1 MEYKGSEVYD
11 HEKFFIDYLK
21 RRHREVSPN
30 NIIERPVIVE
40 LMGDVTG
47 EYILDLGCGDAG
59 FGCELFQQGCSGY
72 EGVEGSANMVEKA
85 IEMLKGTNGKVHH
98 SSMETWDFP
107 EARYDKVVSRLAL
120 HYLAELGPV
129 FKQVN
134 KSLKADGK
142 FIFSVQHPILTSSIE
157 SASHSSQRQN
167 WIVDEYFHVGKR
179 VEPWI
184 GQEVVKYHRTV
195 EEYFKLLKSE
205 GFSID
210 EIRECIPQKVNFKS
224 EAEYLRRMR
233 IPLFL
238 VFSCS
243 KSVL

>member
-1 MEYKGSEVYD
+1 MEYKGSEVYE
-11 HEKFFIDYLK
+11 HEKFFTDYLK
-21 RRHREVSPN
+21 RRHREESPN
-30 NIIERPVIVE
+30 NIIESPVIVE

-59 FGCELFQQGCSGY
+59 FGRELFQQGCSGY

-85 IEMLKGTNGKVHH
+85 REMLNGTNGKVHH

-134 KSLKADGK
+134 KTLKANGK

-157 SASHSSQRQN
+157 SASQSSQRTN
-167 WIVDEYFHVGKR
+167 WIVDEYFHIGKR

-184 GQEVVKYHRTV
+184 EKEVIKYHRTV

-210 EIRECIPQKVNFKS
+210 EIRECSPQKENFKS
-224 EAEYLRRMR
+224 EQEYMRRMR

-238 VFSCS
+238 VFACS
-243 KSVL
+243 KSAV